1 MTPAESLVHHLERAI
16 VIAADR
22 EVVFRFFTDTER
34 WASWWGAG
42 SSIDPRSG
50 GRLVIRY
57 PDGTEATGEVVES
70 VPPERLVFTYG
81 YTKGV
86 PIPPGAS
93 LVTIQLD
100 RHRDGTRLRLSHAFD
115 DAHVRDE
122 HVQGWRYQLSLF
134 ANVVAN
140 ELHSGSAALVDRW
153 FAAWS
158 EPDAAARASALERI
172 LADSVSM
179 RDQFSAIDG
188 IADLLEHLAAVHRFM
203 TGITMRRD
211 GDVSHCQGTALA
223 DWVASMA
230 DGTERARGT
239 NVFILS
245 PNLRIASVIG
255 FWRQPR
261 TTARQKEQPS

>member
-1 MTPAESLVHHLERAI
+1 MKPAESLVHHLDRAI
-16 VIAADR
+16 VIAADC

-42 SSIDPRSG
+42 SSIEPRSG
-50 GRLVIRY
+50 GRVVIQY
-57 PDGTEATGEVVES
+57 PGGTEATGEVVEI

-81 YTKGV
+81 YTKGA
-86 PIPPGAS
+86 PIPPGGS

-100 RHRDGTRLRLSHAFD
+100 RHRAGTRLRLSHAFGE
-115 DAHVRDE
+115 AHVRDE

-134 ANVVAN
+134 ANAVAN

-153 FAAWS
+153 FVAWS
-158 EPDAAARASALERI
+158 EPDAAARASALAGI
-172 LADSVSM
+172 LSNDVSM
-179 RDQFSAIDG
+179 RDQFSAIEG

-203 TGITMRRD
+203 AGITMRRD
-211 GDVSHCQGTALA
+211 GDVYHCQGTALA

-239 NVFILS
+239 NVFSLR
-245 PNLRIASVIG
+245 PDQRIASVTG
-255 FWRQPR
+255 FWRPLR
-261 TTARQKEQPS
+261 ATAPQKEQAS